1 MQERNWPL
9 FSKSKVV
16 ILGFRLLP
24 LSTFRFTLFFFSAVQ
39 RYRTSFKY
47 YVYYLMPLLLNN
59 TLYYYTEYLTLRVLI
74 SVLSV
79 NWKPVLI
86 LKNKGAGDQYPD
98 RLFRMKS
105 MEKNVSSKECFGSI
119 SRKYPIH

>member
-1 MQERNWPL
+1 MATIFKEQGSYPR
-9 FSKSKVV
+9 V
-16 ILGFRLLP
+16 
-24 LSTFRFTLFFFSAVQ
+24 STSSFVYFQIYSFFFSAVQ

-86 LKNKGAGDQYPD
+86 LKNKGAGDQCPD